1 MSICHP
7 SYKLKFNFSSHY
19 NYEKND
25 RFSSHFLFALYSW
38 DDELAEVAQIWADQC
53 ANVIYFH
60 ASDIYPRIFHERGFE
75 RTTSRFNAPPGVG
88 QNVAWALTKHV
99 NFTRIIDDLWYRD
112 INKLQPGRIGDFQ
125 VRMNDF
131 NGKANVILFFNY
143 QKIAHSNINN
153 RL

>member
-1 MSICHP
+1 M
-7 SYKLKFNFSSHY
+7 K
-19 NYEKND
+19 KND
-25 RFSSHFLFALYSW
+25 RISSHFLFALYSW

-125 VRMNDF
+125 VRLNLGLAAQTATAICDVAGKIVLNDF
-131 NGKANVILFFNY
+131 WNK
-143 QKIAHSNINN
+143 NN
-153 RL
+153 DLTEK

>member
-1 MSICHP
+1 MT
-7 SYKLKFNFSSHY
+7 
-19 NYEKND
+19 E
-25 RFSSHFLFALYSW
+25 SSHFLFAFYSW

-88 QNVAWALTKHV
+88 QNVAWALTKNV

-112 INKLQPGRIGDFQ
+112 INKLRPGRIGDFQ
-125 VRMNDF
+125 VCSVVISME
-131 NGKANVILFFNY
+131 KADLEFYRLKKLHLYHRAVIVQLTYN
-143 QKIAHSNINN
+143 SS
-153 RL
+153 RLW